1 MEENKPILESWYE
14 SVKEKYA
21 NNSSIEE
28 SNICNIPDTISPK
41 NTNSEINKIAR
52 AIIKAI
58 LLSQQNGSLPKE
70 LEKSTQNPQDL
81 ALLAAQGAAIM
92 DTSVKLATGKIQTYE
107 QLASRYIEFTHSVAI
122 TLVDYTTGPIID
134 TLESFVATAV
144 EAIGQFFNQPGLG
157 QYVDAIY
164 QAYYPKVANGFKSIC
179 VAALNKVRNWRH
191 EFKSFIFDKIEVI
204 KKAAAD
210 SRITSERETEAS
222 VEEETEEETEKET
235 EKEYY

>member
-21 NNSSIEE
+21 NNSNPEE
-28 SNICNIPDTISPK
+28 SNISNIPDTISPE
-41 NTNSEINKIAR
+41 NTNSEIGKIAR

-58 LLSQQNGSLPKE
+58 LLAQQNGSLPKE

-81 ALLAAQGAAIM
+81 ALLAAQGAVIM

-107 QLASRYIEFTHSVAI
+107 QLASRYIDFTHSVAI
-122 TLVDYTTGPIID
+122 TLVDYTTGPIVD
-134 TLESFVATAV
+134 TLEQCIAAAV
-144 EAIGQFFNQPGLG
+144 EAVGQFFHQPGLG
-157 QYVDAIY
+157 QFVDMIY

-179 VAALNKVRNWRH
+179 VAALEKVRSWRH
-191 EFKSFIFDKIEVI
+191 HFKSFIFDKIKTT
-204 KKAAAD
+204 KKAVED
-210 SRITSERETEAS
+210 SEVTISS
-222 VEEETEEETEKET
+222 SEEEKEEEKEEEEN